1 MLMSMQRTV
10 NRSFP
15 ARVYKRLPAVAALAG
30 SNRFTEKGIEITEKQ
45 KKINKSEHTPRY
57 KEYLDEQRQR
67 SD

>member
-30 SNRFTEKGIEITEKQ
+30 NNRFTA
-45 KKINKSEHTPRY
+45 TPMKRTGT
-57 KEYLDEQRQR
+57 DT
-67 SD
+67 